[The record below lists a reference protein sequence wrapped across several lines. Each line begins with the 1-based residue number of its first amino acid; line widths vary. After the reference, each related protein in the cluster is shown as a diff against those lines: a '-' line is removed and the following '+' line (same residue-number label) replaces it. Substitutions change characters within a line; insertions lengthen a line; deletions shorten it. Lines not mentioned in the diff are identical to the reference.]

1 MGPALSSGAPTKLAV
16 MSEDVSV
23 DTTRPAKSDAATWA
37 GVLVGG
43 LALALAAQFLLDSFA
58 DSTTLGHWTQHALL
72 FWSGLMI
79 GAGVLRLYQ
88 LGRQA

>member
-1 MGPALSSGAPTKLAV
+1 
-16 MSEDVSV
+16 MSERMTVA
-23 DTTRPAKSDAATWA
+23 TTRPSRSGASTWA

-43 LALALAAQFLLDSFA
+43 LALALVAQFLLDSFA
-58 DSTTLGHWTQHALL
+58 DSSTIGHWTQHALL

-88 LGRQA
+88 LGSRA

>member
-1 MGPALSSGAPTKLAV
+1 MGEHANVNTI
-16 MSEDVSV
+16 
-23 DTTRPAKSDAATWA
+23 RPASGRASTWA

-43 LALALAAQFLLDSFA
+43 LALALVAQFLLDSFA
-58 DSTTLGHWTQHALL
+58 DNTTIGHWIQHALL

-88 LGRQA
+88 LGARA

>member
-1 MGPALSSGAPTKLAV
+1 MGEHATV
-16 MSEDVSV
+16 N
-23 DTTRPAKSDAATWA
+23 TIRPASARASTWA

-43 LALALAAQFLLDSFA
+43 LALALVAQFLLDSFA
-58 DSTTLGHWTQHALL
+58 DNTTIGHWIQHALL

-88 LGRQA
+88 LGARASQRK